1 MSDGAVL
8 VCDSDSEGGR
18 SPPPPPA
25 EIIDLT
31 QEDTNSEPLPWNYI
45 PIIDLTKEDTCSPP
59 PAADCTVQDQVSA
72 SPIVHTSHPQLCFS
86 TKQEVETSP
95 ELTPVAPLH
104 GYPTQPSTAT
114 GTAVKVENK
123 SSFSPVSSHRSSFCS
138 LEPSCSTTTYN
149 TDSSSLAIMQLDQ
162 VLFSPSPFILDS
174 NGSKHGIEET
184 PPTSQPRKL
193 PPRLSPAPASITKSP
208 RRTNGTFLE
217 AGGSQEAIQQVT
229 SGRTKA
235 DSMVW
240 LNKLRYFRR
249 SGVQHLF
256 FYGAASDRET
266 PQQKP
271 KLIPSSKMSMVRT
284 TMEENFLEG
293 TLHFLSDFISC
304 QHCPPKEIVSHL
316 LRQIL
321 LNSQQEEILQNTYT
335 LLMKIQMLHPA
346 NTTTVGWDWTLL
358 KYTMESQEKLPGR
371 LLFLQYVVQTLE
383 DDFHQNVR
391 LLQKSISKKVLSC
404 DTCFNN
410 VKEVVEWLVAVVTGA
425 RFFQLQEQTQEVTRS
440 PAGAERRSPAAQPAS
455 TDQAQLT
462 PPTFF
467 AQKTMLLLQRMLSF
481 AVEVDR
487 SPNCSS
493 CKIADL
499 IFPFLLN
506 IPTRSQREALL
517 NTMESNLLRCK
528 LLEMMFQHSCDV
540 PTSLPL
546 SLSKILYFLGHSSVL
561 LQYQDEVPTWQK
573 WDELLHYLSLL
584 LLSYQNVIAEHL
596 RSSLSER
603 VDLIIKKAK
612 PKLQDDDDI
621 SQLDIHLKIKDFLRR
636 MQQILEEPFP
646 VQLKE
651 KVSMLKK
658 LFLTVAAT

>member
-1 MSDGAVL
+1 MDVK
-8 VCDSDSEGGR
+8 
-18 SPPPPPA
+18 

-59 PAADCTVQDQVSA
+59 PAADCTVQDRVSA
-72 SPIVHTSHPQLCFS
+72 SPIVHTSHSQLCFS
-86 TKQEVETSP
+86 TKQEVETST
-95 ELTPVAPLH
+95 ELIPAAPLH
-104 GYPTQPSTAT
+104 GCPTQPSTAT
-114 GTAVKVENK
+114 GTVVKVENK
-123 SSFSPVSSHRSSFCS
+123 SGFSPASSHHSSSCS
-138 LEPSCSTTTYN
+138 LEPSRSTTVYN
-149 TDSSSLAIMQLDQ
+149 TDSSSLASAQLDQ
-162 VLFSPSPFILDS
+162 VLFSPSPSILDS
-174 NGSKHGIEET
+174 NGNTHGIEET
-184 PPTSQPRKL
+184 PPTFQLREL

-208 RRTNGTFLE
+208 GKAKRTFLE
-217 AGGSQEAIQQVT
+217 ACGSQEAIRQVT
-229 SGRTKA
+229 STRTKA
-235 DSMVW
+235 DSVVW

-256 FYGAASDRET
+256 FHGATSDRET
-266 PQQKP
+266 PQRKP
-271 KLIPSSKMSMVRT
+271 ELIPSSKMSMVRT

-293 TLHFLSDFISC
+293 TLHFLSDFISR

-316 LRQIL
+316 VRHIL

-346 NTTTVGWDWTLL
+346 TTTTVGWDWTLL
-358 KYTMESQEKLPGR
+358 QYTMENQEKLPGR

-383 DDFHQNVR
+383 DDFQQNLR
-391 LLQKSISKKVLSC
+391 LHLLQKSITKKVLSC

-425 RFFQLQEQTQEVTRS
+425 RFFQLQEQTQEMTRLS
-440 PAGAERRSPAAQPAS
+440 AGAECSSSAAQPAS

-467 AQKTMLLLQRMLSF
+467 AQKAMLLLQRMLSF

-506 IPTRSQREALL
+506 IPVRSQREALL

-540 PTSLPL
+540 PTNLPL

-561 LQYQDEVPTWQK
+561 LQYQDEVATWQK
-573 WDELLHYLSLL
+573 WDELLQYLSLL
-584 LLSYQNVIAEHL
+584 LLSYQNVVAEHL

-621 SQLDIHLKIKDFLRR
+621 SQLDIHLKMKDFLCR
-636 MQQILEEPFP
+636 MQQILEEPLP
-646 VQLKE
+646 VQIKE
-651 KVSMLKK
+651 KACMLKK
-658 LFLTVAAT
+658 LFLIVAAT

>member
-1 MSDGAVL
+1 MDVK
-8 VCDSDSEGGR
+8 
-18 SPPPPPA
+18 

-72 SPIVHTSHPQLCFS
+72 SPVVHTSHPQLCFS
-86 TKQEVETSP
+86 TKQEVERSP
-95 ELTPVAPLH
+95 KLIPAAPLH

-114 GTAVKVENK
+114 GTVVKVENK
-123 SSFSPVSSHRSSFCS
+123 SGFSPVSSHRSSFCS

-149 TDSSSLAIMQLDQ
+149 TDSGSLASTQLDQ
-162 VLFSPSPFILDS
+162 VLFSPSLSIPDS
-174 NGSKHGIEET
+174 NGSTRGIEET
-184 PPTSQPRKL
+184 PPTFQLRKL
-193 PPRLSPAPASITKSP
+193 PPGLSPAPASITKSP
-208 RRTNGTFLE
+208 RKAKGTFLE
-217 AGGSQEAIQQVT
+217 AGGSQEAIRQVT
-229 SGRTKA
+229 SGRTRA
-235 DSMVW
+235 DSTVW
-240 LNKLRYFRR
+240 LSKLRYFRR

-256 FYGAASDRET
+256 FHGATSDWET
-266 PQQKP
+266 PQRKP
-271 KLIPSSKMSMVRT
+271 ELIPSSKMSMVRT

-293 TLHFLSDFISC
+293 TLHFLSDFVSC
-304 QHCPPKEIVSHL
+304 QHCPPKETVSHL
-316 LRQIL
+316 IRQIL
-321 LNSQQEEILQNTYT
+321 LNSHQEEILQNTYT

-383 DDFHQNVR
+383 DDFQQNLR
-391 LLQKSISKKVLSC
+391 LHLLQKSISKKVLSC

-410 VKEVVEWLVAVVTGA
+410 VKEVVEWLVALATGA
-425 RFFQLQEQTQEVTRS
+425 RFFQMQEQTQEMTRS
-440 PAGAERRSPAAQPAS
+440 EAGAKCSSSAAQPAS

-467 AQKTMLLLQRMLSF
+467 AQKAMLLLQRMLSF

-561 LQYQDEVPTWQK
+561 LQYQDEVATWQK
-573 WDELLHYLSLL
+573 WDELLQYLSLL
-584 LLSYQNVIAEHL
+584 LLSYQSVIAEHL

-603 VDLIIKKAK
+603 MDLIIKKAK

-621 SQLDIHLKIKDFLRR
+621 SQLDIHLKIKDFLSR

-646 VQLKE
+646 VQIME
-651 KVSMLKK
+651 KVCMLKK
-658 LFLTVAAT
+658 LFLIVTAT